1 MCNSICHLLNFCC
14 RSACPNTSIAK
25 DITAETA
32 VCNVSSNL
40 DTGKEE
46 TVHPAVAFAAR
57 MVIHWIAWTGRDDAM
72 RSDLQVSDRSGG
84 QNRKRGL
91 GSLAFNSFRNNP
103 YRAPKAPTFPVHAEP
118 KTHNKTMHPR
128 GARLPSVSSILLAT
142 EPSTTTTTTTTTP
155 SFTTF
160 NTTRRNRTRSRASS
174 SRRVDELITELHDA
188 EEETE
193 RLRSVS
199 QRGSSL
205 GGSSLNVSRLSV
217 TIPTLNMRN
226 SAAEGRKEKLY
237 VAYIIEVTNGSV
249 QWRLARRFSEFYTLH
264 AMLRKYC
271 KTIAS
276 VLPKLPSKRLKVGMS
291 KFDPKYTL
299 ERREKLELY
308 ITALVQAI
316 DGEVD
321 GNDIIDDFLE
331 YTEHMILA
339 SVTALR
345 NLPSLMSLPQS
356 TKIADMLQSTMKKN
370 HQRHFSSG
378 SALNNG
384 GNHDDDGDST
394 DDEAPASALPSA
406 REFARQNSTDEKE
419 IATALQEMCASLDVQ
434 LFQVESLKEDLQ
446 ANIESQES
454 TLSVLKSD
462 LQSKRI
468 ATQALQEETSQFEQC
483 YGDTLQGLRSKK
495 SRMTAEK
502 KVLVTEIKSL
512 QQQVKTVDSDT
523 TQYKSDYAKKYKEL
537 LVMQNSTGEGKEQT
551 RRQQGENAVDRARV
565 LRSALGKIAS
575 TEGSGAGRRGSHT
588 TQEIEIT
595 RVQAMV
601 AELGSRAP
609 HQEILIH
616 LRELLSDNCNMQ
628 MEMLGGRRQMT

>member
-1 MCNSICHLLNFCC
+1 
-14 RSACPNTSIAK
+14 
-25 DITAETA
+25 
-32 VCNVSSNL
+32 
-40 DTGKEE
+40 
-46 TVHPAVAFAAR
+46 
-57 MVIHWIAWTGRDDAM
+57 
-72 RSDLQVSDRSGG
+72 
-84 QNRKRGL
+84 
-91 GSLAFNSFRNNP
+91 
-103 YRAPKAPTFPVHAEP
+103 
-118 KTHNKTMHPR
+118 MHPR

-142 EPSTTTTTTTTTP
+142 EPSTTTTTTTTTTP

>member
-57 MVIHWIAWTGRDDAM
+57 MVIHWIARTGRDDAM
-72 RSDLQVSDRSGG
+72 RSDLCYQVSTICQGVKGVKIANGDSDLIAIKASGE
-84 QNRKRGL
+84 QNPTGHRT
-91 GSLAFNSFRNNP
+91 
-103 YRAPKAPTFPVHAEP
+103 APTSPAQAEP

-142 EPSTTTTTTTTTP
+142 EPSSTTTTTTTP

-205 GGSSLNVSRLSV
+205 GGSSLNVTRLSV

-601 AELGSRAP
+601 VCP
-609 HQEILIH
+609 F
-616 LRELLSDNCNMQ
+616 LSVWLTVEYVCV
-628 MEMLGGRRQMT
+628 